1 MLKGFDKSVFVGGKN
16 MKEIIKVTEYAQM
29 ITEALPRGI
38 LLNTKNVK
46 FNSMIIGWGGLGTVW
61 GKPAFTIYVREHR
74 YTKAQLDSV
83 GEFTISVPLDKPIPS
98 IAKICGT
105 LSGRDVDKETEAC
118 LTLEDPEIISVPGIK
133 EYPLTLE
140 CKVLYSQ
147 KQELEE
153 LPNDIRKKMYPQD
166 IDGTYHSANRD
177 AHTMYIGEIV
187 AAYIIK

>member
-1 MLKGFDKSVFVGGKN
+1 
-16 MKEIIKVTEYAQM
+16 MKEIINVTEYAQM
-29 ITEALPRGI
+29 ITEALPKGI
-38 LLNTKNVK
+38 LLNTKDKK
-46 FNSMIIGWGGLGTVW
+46 FNSMVIGWGGLGTVW
-61 GKPAFTIYVREHR
+61 GKPAFTVYVRGHR

-83 GEFTISVPLDKPIPS
+83 GEFTISVPLDKPIPV

-105 LSGRDVDKETEAC
+105 QSGRDVDKEIEANM
-118 LTLEDPEIISVPGIK
+118 TLEDSEIISVPAVK

-147 KQELEE
+147 KQEIEK
-153 LPNDIRKKMYPQD
+153 LPDDIRERMYPQD
-166 IDGTYHSANRD
+166 IDGTYCMANRD